1 MIDRLRR
8 KIDME
13 QTERPLVSIIIVTF
27 NARDY
32 VQRCLETVRS
42 LTKTPYELIVI
53 DNASREET
61 REYLRGETGFRL
73 ILNEENL
80 LWCRACNQGT
90 AAADPRAPYLLLL
103 NPDVEIMRP
112 DWLEI
117 MVRVMES
124 DPRVGMVG
132 THHRYSGV
140 GPVWGSLDGH
150 CLMFRRKMVE
160 ELGPMDAERFP
171 MGGGPSHYAIRA
183 FKAGWI
189 YKALH
194 SKDKILIHHGKK
206 SRDDAQGNAWK
217 KIARPDYIALL
228 KEEGIAPEYPSTFRR
243 SLDQRFPAIRNHR
256 RFYAATR
263 QT

>member
-1 MIDRLRR
+1 MIDRARR

-32 VQRCLETVRS
+32 VQRALDSVRRH
-42 LTKTPYELIVI
+42 TPTPHELIVI

-61 REYLRGETGFRL
+61 RDYLRGQTGFRL
-73 ILNEENL
+73 VLNDENRF
-80 LWCRACNQGT
+80 WCAASNQGMEM
-90 AAADPRAPYLLLL
+90 ADPRTPYLLLL
-103 NPDVEIMRP
+103 NPDVEILRP
-112 DWLEI
+112 DWLDI
-117 MVRVMES
+117 MIRVMES

-132 THHRYSGV
+132 THHRYSGI

-150 CLMFRRKMVE
+150 CLMFRRKMIE
-160 ELGPMDAERFP
+160 ELGPMDAARFP

-194 SKDKILIHHGKK
+194 RKDKILIHHGDK
-206 SRDDAQGNAWK
+206 SREDADAK
-217 KIARPDYIALL
+217 SFRKVARPDYLALL
-228 KEEGIAPEYPSTFRR
+228 KEEGIAPEYPSALRR
-243 SLDQRFPAIRNHR
+243 RLDRHVAAVRNFGRF
-256 RFYAATR
+256 FAATR
-263 QT
+263 QG

>member
-1 MIDRLRR
+1 
-8 KIDME
+8 ME

-32 VQRCLETVRS
+32 VQRCLDSIRR
-42 LTKTPYELIVI
+42 LTKTPYELIVV

-61 REYLRGETGFRL
+61 RNYLRSERGFKL
-73 ILNEENL
+73 ILNEENR
-80 LWCRACNQGT
+80 LWSRGSNQGIE
-90 AAADPRAPYLLLL
+90 ASDPRSPYLLLL
-103 NPDVEIMRP
+103 NPDVEIIRP

-117 MVRVMES
+117 MIRVMES

-150 CLMFRRKMVE
+150 CLMFRRKMIGQ
-160 ELGPMDAERFP
+160 LGLMDAERFP

-194 SKDKILIHHGKK
+194 PKDKILVHHGKK
-206 SRDDAQGNAWK
+206 SREDRQGQPYR
-217 KIARPDYIALL
+217 KIARPDFVALL
-228 KEEGIAPEYPSTFRR
+228 EEEGIAPEYPSALRR
-243 SLDQRFPAIRNHR
+243 SLDRRFSAIRNFG
-256 RFYAATR
+256 RFYSAAR
-263 QT
+263 QG